1 MQFRGL
7 TFMDFIRK
15 VSVEELAKTIDHTIL
30 KPNSTLK
37 DVLRVCKETLEYKFA
52 LAMIPPTYVKRAV
65 SEYSDCRVGTVIGF
79 PLGFQTLKT
88 KLKEAEEAISNGA
101 SEIDMVMNTME
112 FKSGNKGYVLKEIE
126 EIVNLAKSMGD
137 IKVKVIIETGY
148 LTDQEIIEASKIVKQ
163 AGANYVKSCT
173 GFGPRGVTVHDVTL
187 MFNAVNGEIGVKAAG
202 GIRHAEDAIALL
214 IAGASRLGT
223 SSGVKIIEEYRKLR
237 ETFGFKN

>member
-1 MQFRGL
+1 
-7 TFMDFIRK
+7 MDFIRK
-15 VSVEELAKTIDHTIL
+15 VNVEELAKTIDHTIL

-37 DVLRVCKETLEYKFA
+37 DVLRVCRETLEYKFA

-101 SEIDMVMNTME
+101 SEIDMVMNIME

-126 EIVNLAKSMGD
+126 E
-137 IKVKVIIETGY
+137 
-148 LTDQEIIEASKIVKQ
+148 
-163 AGANYVKSCT
+163 ANYVKSCT

>member
-30 KPNSTLK
+30 KPNLTRK
-37 DVLRVCKETLEYKFA
+37 DVLRVCEETLKYGFA
-52 LAMIPPTYVKRAV
+52 LAMVPPIYVKDV
-65 SEYSDCRVGTVIGF
+65 TSMYSECKVGTVIGF

-88 KLKEAEEAISNGA
+88 KLKEAEEAIENGA
-101 SEIDMVMNTME
+101 SEIDMVMNIME
-112 FKSGNKGYVLKEIE
+112 FKSGNKGYVLREIE
-126 EIVNLAKSMGD
+126 EITSLAKSMGD
-137 IKVKVIIETGY
+137 VKVKVIIETGY
-148 LTDQEIIEASKIVKQ
+148 LTDHEIVEASKIVKQ
-163 AGANYVKSCT
+163 GGAAYVKSCT
-173 GFGPRGVTVHDVTL
+173 GFGPRGVTVHDVVL

-214 IAGASRLGT
+214 VAGASRLGT
-223 SSGVKIIEEYRKLR
+223 SSGVKIIEEYKKLR